1 MVYVSPPA
9 AGEQSAFLSALLI
22 VSLSAS
28 RSCFGS
34 RGVALFLSTVTL
46 LLFSSGAAAAS
57 VTVEALLPN
66 TAVLMINGQ
75 RKTLRAGD
83 DFDGVKLISAD
94 ASIAVLEI
102 NGSRQRVGLN
112 RNITTNYV
120 APERRELQIPRND
133 RMQYVTS
140 GSINGR
146 SVQVMVDTGANVV
159 ALNTRHAEA
168 LGLNYKDG
176 IPSTL
181 ETASGV
187 VDAWL
192 LNLERV
198 EVGGIPVEG
207 VRATVVVG
215 EYPSTILLGMSYL
228 QHVELRERGGVLSL
242 SREW

>member
-1 MVYVSPPA
+1 MGAPPSA
-9 AGEQSAFLSALLI
+9 ARRLCTLCGCPLLLI
-22 VSLSAS
+22 VALLPFFSA
-28 RSCFGS
+28 
-34 RGVALFLSTVTL
+34 
-46 LLFSSGAAAAS
+46 GAAAAS

-94 ASIAVLEI
+94 ANIAVLNI
-102 NGSRQRVGLN
+102 NGTRQRVGLN

-168 LGLNYKDG
+168 LGLNYKNG

-187 VDAWL
+187 VEAWL

-215 EYPSTILLGMSYL
+215 DYPSTILLGMSYL